1 MKKRFLTKAIT
12 TCSIEANY
20 FIYFRF
26 AIMEK
31 FSVLESAEKLKIKHG
46 RLREWISRRYI
57 IPYKP
62 TTGRGTKNHLNKL
75 NLYQIKLFEHLL
87 HRGLSRDAVVE
98 MMPFI
103 TSATAIR
110 NPEDLQK
117 KYPDN
122 IEVDDFE
129 FHDFLI
135 FYKLKD
141 SLQVFGNSEKGSV
154 SINTNIDFED
164 AVVINYKKIRNEVD
178 SLL

>member
-1 MKKRFLTKAIT
+1 
-12 TCSIEANY
+12 
-20 FIYFRF
+20 
-26 AIMEK
+26 MEK
-31 FSVLESAEKLKIKHG
+31 FTVLEAAEKLGIKHG

-57 IPYKP
+57 IPYEP

-98 MMPFI
+98 MMPFM
-103 TSATAIR
+103 TSATTIR
-110 NPEDLQK
+110 NPDDLQK

-141 SLQVFGNSEKGSV
+141 RLQVIGHSEKDSV
-154 SINTNIDFED
+154 LIDTNLNFED
-164 AVVINYKKIRNEVD
+164 VVIINYKKIRTEVD